1 MRLSILVRR
10 AQVFRGFWKEIRCGG
25 YRSEILQS
33 RLSSRITTKPISAPL
48 SVSPTV
54 PCQAIKGARGSA
66 KFRCANGSVQFAV
79 AGGGNPLRAWFF
91 LRNLGQQHP
100 IANTTGPANS
110 CAHGGRKDPN
120 GRTEAEPGA
129 GNQRGREAEAQG
141 RRGSAAEEPLAA
153 SVWKQG
159 EIEARCRYGHAAA
172 PKSIV
177 RRLASWTLAF
187 SLHLS

>member
-1 MRLSILVRR
+1 MAGAVAFETEHFGEESP
-10 AQVFRGFWKEIRCGG
+10 GFPRVLEGNRCGG

-48 SVSPTV
+48 SVSPTA
-54 PCQAIKGARGSA
+54 PLFPSQAIKGARGSA

-110 CAHGGRKDPN
+110 CAHGGRSSP
-120 GRTEAEPGA
+120 
-129 GNQRGREAEAQG
+129 
-141 RRGSAAEEPLAA
+141 RGSADRSRPRSRRSRPPPIPRCNRCSGPSSA
-153 SVWKQG
+153 STG
-159 EIEARCRYGHAAA
+159 ARPNRRCRRAA
-172 PKSIV
+172 
-177 RRLASWTLAF
+177 
-187 SLHLS
+187 